1 LPLVRDQT
9 PSQIFF
15 YQFKNQIKMGE
26 FKCKLQSKKT
36 SREVEFLIR
45 YTDKAETTKLLQVG
59 NLRQGSARKAF
70 DTKAELVKSLMK
82 LLTNESVFVR
92 SVESTNGTL
101 FDFLYKGMRVG
112 RNEMYLIT
120 REFIGDNTAIQL
132 VNVIDRDQN

>member
-1 LPLVRDQT
+1 
-9 PSQIFF
+9 
-15 YQFKNQIKMGE
+15 MEE

-59 NLRQGSARKAF
+59 NLRQGSAWKAF
-70 DTKAELVKSLMK
+70 ATETELVNSLMK

-101 FDFLYKGMRVG
+101 FDFLCGGMKVG
-112 RNEMYLIT
+112 RKEMYLIT